1 MNYFPFFPYTL
12 LAFGIAALIWLICIF
27 KFFKT
32 DNLYKIDRIPRNFI
46 FGSIFAV
53 IDIAWCVPQ
62 AIPIFGVK
70 DATGIILL
78 AVVCIIIGCGFLDY
92 LFARA
97 LAGFFILL
105 AHFFLWQSF
114 AADISFMW
122 LFSILCYAMGT
133 FGIVIGAVPHIFRD
147 LLRKICRDNKFKMY
161 FSLLLVLYAIVNIY
175 LGIALIVSG

>member
-1 MNYFPFFPYTL
+1 MNYFSFFPYTL
-12 LAFGIAALIWLICIF
+12 IAFGAAAFIWFIYILTSF
-27 KFFKT
+27 KIS
-32 DNLYKIDRIPRNFI
+32 NLKKIDKIPRNVHLGII
-46 FGSIFAV
+46 FTI

-70 DATGIILL
+70 DSTGIILL
-78 AVVCIIIGCGFLDY
+78 AIVCIIIGCGFLDY

-122 LFSILCYAMGT
+122 LFPILCYVMGT
-133 FGIVIGAVPHIFRD
+133 FGILIGAMPHLFRD
-147 LLRKICRDNKFKMY
+147 LLRKICNRRKWKVG
-161 FSLLLVLYAIVNIY
+161 FSILLILYTIVNVY
-175 LGIALIVSG
+175 LGIALIVNG